1 MRRMTYQQ
9 VNRQGR
15 VDALLAKSVAN
26 LTDVEKEEIREF
38 YRGDGDWTSAF
49 FTPPVVADFVVGL
62 ALATLPVLP
71 RRAIDPWCGIGPFF
85 PFLPPGT
92 DIVGIELLQ
101 QEADLA
107 RVLNPA
113 ATIARGNTWLEWRR
127 HVGEYDLVVANPPFG
142 PIKQDYA
149 MELGLGARHPLAE
162 SLALEVGV
170 KLLRPGGVMSII
182 VSHGV
187 LANKSCLYVRDW
199 IMEQCYLHASISLP
213 PTTFY
218 WQGTGVR
225 TGVLVLRKKVNP
237 SSGRGQDYRIL
248 MAVCEDI
255 GWDSRGRPTGNC
267 ELPAIL
273 DIYRQGF
280 PDFGQPALAR
290 PRETRLPNEP
300 LVQLPLLDWQV

>member
-9 VNRQGR
+9 VDRQGR
-15 VDALLAKSVAN
+15 VDALLAKGVAN
-26 LTDVEKEEIREF
+26 LTDVEKEEIRDL
-38 YRGDGDWTSAF
+38 YRGDGDWTCAF
-49 FTPPVVADFVVGL
+49 YTPPAVARFAVEMALTTLL
-62 ALATLPVLP
+62 APP

-92 DIVGIELLQ
+92 DVVGIELLQ

-113 ATIARGNTWLEWRR
+113 AAIVRGNTWLEWRQ
-127 HVGEYDLVVANPPFG
+127 HVGLYDLVVANPPFG
-142 PIKQDYA
+142 PVKQDYVL
-149 MELGLGARHPLAE
+149 ELGLGARNPLAE

-170 KLLRPGGVMSII
+170 NLLRPGGVMVII

-187 LANKSCLYVRDW
+187 LANKSSLYVRDW

-213 PTTFY
+213 PTAFY

-225 TGVLVLRKKVNP
+225 TGVLVLRKKAAP
-237 SSGRGQDYRIL
+237 SDRGKDYQVL

-273 DIYRQGF
+273 DVYRQGF
-280 PDFGQPALAR
+280 PDYGQPASAMPSER
-290 PRETRLPNEP
+290 RLPGGP
-300 LVQLPLLDWQV
+300 LVQLPLCDWPA